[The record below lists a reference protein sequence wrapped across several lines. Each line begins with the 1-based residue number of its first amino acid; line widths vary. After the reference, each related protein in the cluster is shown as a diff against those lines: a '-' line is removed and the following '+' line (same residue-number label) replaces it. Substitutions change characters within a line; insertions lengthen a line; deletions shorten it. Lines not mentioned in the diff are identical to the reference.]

1 MWFALGFIFVLVIV
15 FVGWVAVS
23 IFRLLLAIALPIAQY
38 LYFRMVDALV
48 TTGISVMAA
57 RAIIS
62 LATLAA
68 IVVVIAIA
76 L

>member
-23 IFRLLLAIALPIAQY
+23 IFRLLLAIALPIVQY
-38 LYFRMVDALV
+38 LYFKMVDALV

-68 IVVVIAIA
+68 IVVAVAIA

>member
-15 FVGWVAVS
+15 FVGWVVMS

>member
-15 FVGWVAVS
+15 FVGWVVMS

-68 IVVVIAIA
+68 IVVVIAIV

>member
-15 FVGWVAVS
+15 FVGWVAMA
-23 IFRLLLAIALPIAQY
+23 IFRLLLAIALPIVQY
-38 LYFRMVDALV
+38 LYFKMVDALM
-48 TTGISVMAA
+48 TSGMSVLAA

-68 IVVVIAIA
+68 IVVAVAIA

>member
-15 FVGWVAVS
+15 FVGWVVVS
-23 IFRLLLAIALPIAQY
+23 IFRLILAIAFPIAQY
-38 LYFRMVDALV
+38 LYFRMVDALM
-48 TTGISVMAA
+48 TSGMSVMAA

>member
-15 FVGWVAVS
+15 FVGWIAVS
-23 IFRLLLAIALPIAQY
+23 IFRLLLAIVLPIAQY
-38 LYFRMVDALV
+38 LYFRMVDALM
-48 TTGISVMAA
+48 TSGMSVMAA

-68 IVVVIAIA
+68 IVVVVAIA

>member
-15 FVGWVAVS
+15 FVGWVAMA
-23 IFRLLLAIALPIAQY
+23 IFRLLLAIALPIVQY
-38 LYFRMVDALV
+38 LYFKMVDALM
-48 TTGISVMAA
+48 TAGMSVMAA